1 MASWGDLADLKAD
14 AASLGIDL
22 TSWNDA
28 QLQRILDAAQR
39 WIRAF
44 TNRRL
49 APVEPFLHKFNG
61 DNRDALIL
69 REYPLVVLV
78 GVRVIDSGAFQAL
91 NISAAELNLDDE
103 AAIVYI
109 SNVRRFVDIAW
120 PRGRQNI
127 EVDYTAGFDLTSD
140 TGLGLIDIERKVA
153 LINTIAQTPEEFE
166 RDGLQSEKI
175 GDHTVTFKRGVSFK
189 TSSIIAG
196 EIVSRYGQ
204 LISTWEA
211 QIIPILTRLKKLPMR
226 R

>member
-1 MASWGDLADLKAD
+1 MASWGTLADLKAD

-28 QLQRILDAAQR
+28 QLQRILDSAQR

-49 APVEPFLHKFNG
+49 APVESFVHKFNG

-69 REYPLVVLV
+69 REYPLVTLT
-78 GVRVIDSGAFQAL
+78 GVRIVGAGALQAL
-91 NISAAELNLDDE
+91 NITASELNLDDE

-109 SNVRRFVDIAW
+109 SNIRRFINIAW

-127 EVDYTAGFDLTSD
+127 EVDYTAGFTLASD

-153 LINTIAQTPEEFE
+153 LITVIAQTPEEFE
-166 RDGLQSEKI
+166 RDGVQSEKV

-189 TSSIIAG
+189 TSSVIAG

-211 QIIPILTRLKKLPMR
+211 QILPVLNRLKKLPMR